1 MRKVTRMT
9 NYILLAVSILMVLHY
24 IINRALFRD
33 LWFDEALTF
42 LNFAMLPDAGTIYR
56 NYTIPNNQILFTI
69 LLKYWSM
76 WAPSFLRLDFFLR
89 LLPLAFAGGAIWMV
103 FLWRRFFSR
112 KAVYLIMAA
121 LALSLPFE
129 IYSVALR
136 GYMPSLFLILL
147 CINIALRFNR
157 RADILGAIGYFATS
171 LAAVAVLPSNIVVLG
186 GIALWFMP
194 VKHPKQWLRF
204 RWWSLVAA
212 PLLAMALFY
221 LPILDSVR
229 GVLALKEGWDDNG
242 AAVLLFYVSFLLSFF
257 VLIAVSCLRRGHW
270 SRWLKIA
277 GIVLLPLPFFLL
289 RNPAPFPR
297 VFFPYWGVLL
307 LILADGLNSFL
318 ARARRNRIW
327 YSVLAGLVVCCALG
341 MQRFRQPLSQVFVK
355 GTDMD
360 DYIYPSY
367 ALPDFQP
374 HATVQKLIEMK
385 GGQLPP
391 VYVSFQADFYPM
403 IFYGMLNGIDS
414 GVWRFDGPRSKVDML
429 GPGALVVLSDRP
441 GELEE
446 FRKRFGVTPEYLG
459 ACGFQRIYRLP

>member
-1 MRKVTRMT
+1 MLKVTRMT
-9 NYILLAVSILMVLHY
+9 NYILPVVSVLMVLHY

-42 LNFAMLPDAGTIYR
+42 LNFAMLPDVGTIYR

-112 KAVYLIMAA
+112 KTVYLIMAG

-147 CINIALRFNR
+147 CANIAFHLKCRSD
-157 RADILGAIGYFATS
+157 ALGAIGYFAAS
-171 LAAVAVLPSNIVVLG
+171 LAAVAILPSNIVALG
-186 GIALWFMP
+186 GIALCFMP
-194 VKHPKQWLRF
+194 VEHPKQWLRF
-204 RWWSLVAA
+204 RWWCLVAA

-221 LPILDSVR
+221 LPILDNVR
-229 GVLALKEGWDDNG
+229 GVLALKEGWNDTG
-242 AAVLLFYVSFLLSFF
+242 AAVLLFYASFLLSFPA
-257 VLIAVSCLRRGHW
+257 LIVVSRLRRRHW
-270 SRWLKIA
+270 GEWLKIA
-277 GIVLLPLPFFLL
+277 GVVLLPLPFFLL

-307 LILADGLNSFL
+307 LVLADGLNSFL
-318 ARARRNRIW
+318 AGVRRSRIW
-327 YSVLAGLVVCCALG
+327 YPVLAALVVCCALG
-341 MQRFRQPLSQVFVK
+341 MQEFRQPLSGVFAR

-367 ALPDFQP
+367 ARPDFQP
-374 HATVQKLIEMK
+374 HATVQKLIEMT

-414 GVWRFDGPRSKVDML
+414 GVWRFDGPRRRVETL
-429 GPGALVVLSDRP
+429 APGTLVILSGRP
-441 GELEE
+441 GEVEE
-446 FRKRFGVTPEYLG
+446 FSKRFGVTPEYLG